1 MAKHRRRNLTNQE
14 PVKEDP
20 NSVADSS
27 ATNPDKGQSEQA
39 KISLPPVETLHAK
52 SDFTP
57 FLKEGVPSLLKRA
70 ALRKLWKSDP
80 TLANLDGL
88 NDYDE
93 DFVKMSIGKVVK
105 TAYTISQ
112 KFIETKEE
120 LTSKKSEETDTALTE
135 KASDESNAQE
145 ANEPNPEHQR
155 IADGEPS

>member
-39 KISLPPVETLHAK
+39 KTALPLVETLHAK

-93 DFVKMSIGKVVK
+93 DFLKMGIGKVVK

-112 KFIETKEE
+112 KFIKTREE
-120 LTSKKSEETDTALTE
+120 LSPKEPEETVTAHNE
-135 KASDESNAQE
+135 EASDESDAQE
-145 ANEPNPEHQR
+145 ANEPDTEHQR
-155 IADGEPS
+155 TPDSKPS

>member
-39 KISLPPVETLHAK
+39 KTALPPVETLHAK

-93 DFVKMSIGKVVK
+93 DFVKMGIGKVVK

-120 LTSKKSEETDTALTE
+120 LTPKEPKETDTAPTE
-135 KASDESNAQE
+135 EASDESNQE